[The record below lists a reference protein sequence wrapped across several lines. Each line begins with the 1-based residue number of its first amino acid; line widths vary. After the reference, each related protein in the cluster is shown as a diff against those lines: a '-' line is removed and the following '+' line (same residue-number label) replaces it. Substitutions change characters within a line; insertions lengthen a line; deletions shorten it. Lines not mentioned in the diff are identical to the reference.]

1 MRKNNI
7 FSFLIRGTGPKMNQ
21 KALRI
26 AQYYARGFSVEENA
40 TSQWRAMRKKTNTS
54 TDS

>member
-1 MRKNNI
+1 MRKNNLL
-7 FSFLIRGTGPKMNQ
+7 SFLIRGKGPKMDQ

-26 AQYYARGFSVEENA
+26 AQYYARGFSVDENA
-40 TSQWRAMRKKTNTS
+40 TSQRRAMRNKTNTS